1 MVKLAIWNWQGRIQ
15 GGGGQRGLLTP
26 LQKLLVYQDR
36 DTLIEQSL

>member
-1 MVKLAIWNWQGRIQ
+1 MVKLAIWNQGRIQ
-15 GGGGQRGLLTP
+15 GGGGGQRGLLTP